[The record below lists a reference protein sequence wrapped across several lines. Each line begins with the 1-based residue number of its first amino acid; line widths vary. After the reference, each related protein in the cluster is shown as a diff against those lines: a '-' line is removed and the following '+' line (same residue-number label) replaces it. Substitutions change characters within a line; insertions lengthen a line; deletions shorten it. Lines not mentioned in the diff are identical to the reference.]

1 MLVEI
6 EKNRR
11 NRKEGGKRPVEKT
24 SGLDRNLKYL
34 LILKEKKKQ
43 KQKQEKESSYHSHNG
58 KMAQYVLLLCMI
70 IFLIAC
76 FPLLAFLI
84 GKGWI
89 WRCSS
94 VY

>member
-11 NRKEGGKRPVEKT
+11 NRKEGGKRPVEKS

-34 LILKEKKKQ
+34 LILKEKK
-43 KQKQEKESSYHSHNG
+43 QKQEKESSYHSHIG
-58 KMAQYVLLLCMI
+58 KMAQYELLLCMI